1 MRFHNNKN
9 LYLINKWNIFQIQIQ
24 IQIQYMIL
32 II

>member
-24 IQIQYMIL
+24 YMIL

>member
-1 MRFHNNKN
+1 MRFHTNKN

-24 IQIQYMIL
+24 IQYMIL

>member
-24 IQIQYMIL
+24 IQYMIL